1 VSWKLHIH
9 LIHYIYKFIKLVTI
23 QFLNNNKLREV
34 KQMIISDLQH
44 IESASEIEVNGGC
57 GYCPPDPCKPKPM
70 CYKPSYNVAG
80 ADASAQA
87 FGTNT
92 KAYTNTDTLVI
103 EGQFSGSRSSSF
115 AEAS

>member
-1 VSWKLHIH
+1 
-9 LIHYIYKFIKLVTI
+9 
-23 QFLNNNKLREV
+23 
-34 KQMIISDLQH
+34 MIISDLQH
-44 IESASEIEVNGGC
+44 IESATEIEVNGGSGWC
-57 GYCPPDPCKPKPM
+57 GG
-70 CYKPSYNVAG
+70 YKPRPYNVAS

>member
-1 VSWKLHIH
+1 
-9 LIHYIYKFIKLVTI
+9 
-23 QFLNNNKLREV
+23 
-34 KQMIISDLQH
+34 MIISDLQH
-44 IESASEIEVNGGC
+44 IESASEIEVNGGH
-57 GYCPPDPCKPKPM
+57 GYCCPPVHCEPKPK

-103 EGQFSGSRSSSF
+103 EGQYSGSRSSSF
-115 AEAS
+115 ASAS

>member
-1 VSWKLHIH
+1 
-9 LIHYIYKFIKLVTI
+9 
-23 QFLNNNKLREV
+23 
-34 KQMIISDLQH
+34 MILSDLQH
-44 IESASEIEVNGGC
+44 IESATEIEVNGGMAACCYPSNWC
-57 GYCPPDPCKPKPM
+57 GGYQPRP
-70 CYKPSYNVAG
+70 YNVAS